1 MKTVLATLTLLAA
14 SSLALAQTPSKPV
27 AAKPVPAKPAAA
39 KPAATKSAAA
49 KPAAAKPAA
58 AKASTAKAVPAAV
71 PEAELGAAEL
81 AVADLV
87 HLGNLPCELGA
98 SVQLRA
104 DPVRPGYFDLQI
116 QKTHYRMVPVAT
128 TTGAIRLEDAKA
140 GAVWL
145 QLANKSMLMNHKLG
159 QRMADECQ
167 SERQVLV
174 AERLKTQPAPSVLE
188 PLPAV
193 PAVLVAPATPDP
205 ATTPRLASGQ

>member
-1 MKTVLATLTLLAA
+1 MKTLIATLTFLAA
-14 SSLALAQTPSKPV
+14 SSLAVAQTPSKPAAV
-27 AAKPVPAKPAAA
+27 KPVSAKPV
-39 KPAATKSAAA
+39 AA

-58 AKASTAKAVPAAV
+58 KTSTAKASTAKAVPAAV
-71 PEAELGAAEL
+71 PEPELGAAEL

-87 HLGNLPCELGA
+87 HLGHLPCELGA

-116 QKTHYRMVPVAT
+116 QKTHYRMVPVTT

-167 SERQVLV
+167 SERQMVV

-193 PAVLVAPATPDP
+193 PAVLVAPAAPDL